1 MNRVS
6 QRDSKN
12 TNDEKKFIAP
22 QEHSSIKRFKG
33 MIIFEFCKLF
43 FNVFSYFFTLII
55 MIKDILP
62 YPIYHQI
69 YQQKMQLIFANFV
82 EF

>member
-22 QEHSSIKRFKG
+22 QEHSSIKRVKD
-33 MIIFEFCKLF
+33 MTIFDFCKF
-43 FNVFSYFFTLII
+43 FSHVFSTFFTLLI
-55 MIKDILP
+55 MIKNI
-62 YPIYHQI
+62 
-69 YQQKMQLIFANFV
+69 
-82 EF
+82 